1 MATSVL
7 RQALVVRSGTVAQ
20 IRRGVCFG
28 ILGRAHKMKKSN
40 EPPDT
45 QQSASSYSIDDLS
58 DMLVELRVL
67 LPGAQLL
74 SAFLI
79 TLPFMPT
86 FGRIAG
92 FEKWVFLATFIC
104 SMTSLVLLSA
114 PAVQHRLMWPLEDRV
129 AFKRFASFEMLA
141 GAVLLSFA
149 LILGANLVVSEVF
162 GLAAGL
168 AVAAFVAVLLGF
180 VWWVLPLLM
189 KRRQQQG

>member
-1 MATSVL
+1 ME
-7 RQALVVRSGTVAQ
+7 
-20 IRRGVCFG
+20 
-28 ILGRAHKMKKSN
+28 KSN
-40 EPPDT
+40 EQPDT
-45 QQSASSYSIDDLS
+45 QQPGSSYNIDDLS

-86 FGRIAG
+86 FGKIAG

-162 GLAAGL
+162 GLTAGL

-180 VWWVLPLLM
+180 VWWVLPVLL
-189 KRRQQQG
+189 KRRRAI

>member
-1 MATSVL
+1 
-7 RQALVVRSGTVAQ
+7 
-20 IRRGVCFG
+20 
-28 ILGRAHKMKKSN
+28 MKKSK
-40 EPPDT
+40 PPDT
-45 QQSASSYSIDDLS
+45 QQSSSSYNIDDLS

-86 FGRIAG
+86 FVKIAG

-162 GLAAGL
+162 GLTAGL
-168 AVAAFVAVLLGF
+168 AVAAFVAALLGF

-189 KRRQQQG
+189 KRRRAI